1 MSVDGFFTNRGVNV
15 KVSALTKSYETAA
28 EQVRALKGIEWQ
40 IGPGEAVALM
50 GPSGCG
56 KTTLL
61 NILGGVDHATGGE
74 ILIGDQ
80 KLTAL
85 SERELEKYRLH
96 KVGFVFQFFNLIPTL
111 TALENLELPMLIAGV
126 EPAERKKRID
136 RLLQMVGLGDKGH
149 KRPEELSGGEQQRV
163 AVALSLANDPSVILA
178 DEPTGNLD
186 TENTKTISALFLSLA
201 ERYGK
206 TVIMASH
213 DPKAVEQFKKVYNMR
228 DHASREPCEHEFN
241 FDHDRRAAGGFREGG
256 CVANAGNSRA
266 VSPTAQNDTVVRH
279 MIRGRL

>member
-1 MSVDGFFTNRGVNV
+1 MSSNGFFKNRGVDV
-15 KVSALTKSYETAA
+15 KVSKLAKSYETSA
-28 EQVRALKGIEWQ
+28 EEVRALKGVDWQ
-40 IGPGEAVALM
+40 IAHGEAVALM

-61 NILGGVDHATGGE
+61 NMLGGVDHPTGGD

-85 SERELEKYRLH
+85 SERDLEKYRLH

-111 TALENLELPMLIAGV
+111 TAIENLELPMLIAGIDS
-126 EPAERKKRID
+126 AERKQRID
-136 RLLQMVGLGDKGH
+136 GMLQMVGLGAKGH

-163 AVALSLANDPSVILA
+163 AVALALANDPSLILA

-186 TENTKTISALFLSLA
+186 SGNTETITALFLSLA
-201 ERYGK
+201 EKYGK

-213 DPKAVEQFKKVYNMR
+213 DPKAVEHFKKVYNMR
-228 DHASREPCEHEFN
+228 DGSF
-241 FDHDRRAAGGFREGG
+241 
-256 CVANAGNSRA
+256 V
-266 VSPTAQNDTVVRH
+266 
-279 MIRGRL
+279 

>member
-56 KTTLL
+56 KTTML

-228 DHASREPCEHEFN
+228 DGN
-241 FDHDRRAAGGFREGG
+241 F
-256 CVANAGNSRA
+256 V
-266 VSPTAQNDTVVRH
+266 
-279 MIRGRL
+279 

>member
-1 MSVDGFFTNRGVNV
+1 MGKDGFFTNRGVTLRV
-15 KVSALTKSYETAA
+15 TGLTKSYETAA
-28 EQVRALKGIEWQ
+28 EQVKALKGVEWQ
-40 IGPGEAVALM
+40 ISPGEAVALM

-61 NILGGVDHATGGE
+61 NILGGVDHPTSGE
-74 ILIGDQ
+74 ILVGDQ
-80 KLTAL
+80 KLTSL

-111 TALENLELPMLIAGV
+111 TAMENLELPMMIAGIGA
-126 EPAERKKRID
+126 EERKIRANG
-136 RLLQMVGLGDKGH
+136 LLQMVGLGAKGH

-163 AVALSLANDPSVILA
+163 AVALALANDPALILA

-186 TENTKTISALFLSLA
+186 TENTKTIATLFLSLA

-228 DHASREPCEHEFN
+228 DGN
-241 FDHDRRAAGGFREGG
+241 F
-256 CVANAGNSRA
+256 V
-266 VSPTAQNDTVVRH
+266 
-279 MIRGRL
+279 

>member
-1 MSVDGFFTNRGVNV
+1 MSSNGFFKNRGVDV
-15 KVSALTKSYETAA
+15 KVTKLNKSYNTAA
-28 EQVRALKGIEWQ
+28 EQVRALKGVEWQ
-40 IGPGEAVALM
+40 IGPGDAVALM

-61 NILGGVDHATGGE
+61 NILGGVDHPTGGE
-74 ILIGDQ
+74 IVVGDQ
-80 KLTAL
+80 KLTSL
-85 SERELEKYRLH
+85 SERDLEKYRLH

-111 TALENLELPMLIAGV
+111 TAVENLELPMLIAGLGT
-126 EPAERKKRID
+126 EERKR
-136 RLLQMVGLGDKGH
+136 RTNGLLEMVGLAAKGH

-163 AVALSLANDPSVILA
+163 AVALSLANDPSLILA

-201 ERYGK
+201 ERHGK

-228 DHASREPCEHEFN
+228 D
-241 FDHDRRAAGGFREGG
+241 
-256 CVANAGNSRA
+256 GNL
-266 VSPTAQNDTVVRH
+266 V
-279 MIRGRL
+279 

>member
-1 MSVDGFFTNRGVNV
+1 MEGNGFFKNRGVKV
-15 KVSALTKSYETAA
+15 KVTELVKSYQTSA
-28 EQVRALKGIEWQ
+28 EQVRAVKGVNWE
-40 IGPGEAVALM
+40 IGPGDAVALM

-61 NILGGVDHATGGE
+61 NILGGVDHATSGE
-74 ILIGDQ
+74 LVIGDQ
-80 KLTAL
+80 KLSSL
-85 SERELEKYRLH
+85 SERDLEKYRLH

-111 TALENLELPMLIAGV
+111 TAVENLELPMIIAAV
-126 EPAERKKRID
+126 EPAERKRRIEG
-136 RLLQMVGLGDKGH
+136 LLQMVGLAEKGY

-163 AVALSLANDPSVILA
+163 AVALALANDPALILA

-186 TENTKTISALFLSLA
+186 SENTKTISELFLSLA

-228 DHASREPCEHEFN
+228 D
-241 FDHDRRAAGGFREGG
+241 GKL
-256 CVANAGNSRA
+256 V
-266 VSPTAQNDTVVRH
+266 
-279 MIRGRL
+279 

>member
-1 MSVDGFFTNRGVNV
+1 MSDNGFFKNRGVQL
-15 KVSALTKSYETAA
+15 KIAKLTKSYETAA
-28 EQVRALKGIEWQ
+28 EQVRALKGVDWEINS
-40 IGPGEAVALM
+40 GEAVALM

-61 NILGGVDHATGGE
+61 NLLGGVDHATGGD
-74 ILIGDQ
+74 IVVGNQ
-80 KLTAL
+80 KLGSLT
-85 SERELEKYRLH
+85 ERDLERYRLH

-111 TALENLELPMLIAGV
+111 TAVENLELPMLIAGV
-126 EPAERKKRID
+126 EAVERR
-136 RLLQMVGLGDKGH
+136 RRVEGLLQMVGLGAKGH

-163 AVALSLANDPSVILA
+163 AVALSLANDPALILA

-228 DHASREPCEHEFN
+228 DGN
-241 FDHDRRAAGGFREGG
+241 F
-256 CVANAGNSRA
+256 V
-266 VSPTAQNDTVVRH
+266 
-279 MIRGRL
+279 

>member
-96 KVGFVFQFFNLIPTL
+96 KVGFVFQFFNLIPSIT
-111 TALENLELPMLIAGV
+111 
-126 EPAERKKRID
+126 
-136 RLLQMVGLGDKGH
+136 
-149 KRPEELSGGEQQRV
+149 
-163 AVALSLANDPSVILA
+163 
-178 DEPTGNLD
+178 
-186 TENTKTISALFLSLA
+186 
-201 ERYGK
+201 
-206 TVIMASH
+206 
-213 DPKAVEQFKKVYNMR
+213 
-228 DHASREPCEHEFN
+228 
-241 FDHDRRAAGGFREGG
+241 AGGPTSHAIWRQPGASSPSCEKHSSPSGSRSQSCWCG
-256 CVANAGNSRA
+256 ATATGSCSTAVRSGSSSPSRIRDSSCSRA
-266 VSPTAQNDTVVRH
+266 SATARRSKCPSASPNCCSSSADRPSEP
-279 MIRGRL
+279 RRSAPALGRAPALKAAPRQ